1 MLQTPLEIDK
11 EILGYQLRNRIG
23 AGGFGEVWSA
33 EAPGGLMKA
42 VKVVFGFHDG
52 KRAQAELK
60 ALDRVKELRHPFLLS
75 LERIEVFN
83 SQLVVVSE
91 LADCS
96 LADKFNEQIAAGK
109 CGIDRDEMLRYMRCA
124 AEALDYL
131 SDSHGLQHLDIKPEN
146 LLLVGEHVKVA
157 DFGLIKDL
165 GQASQSLMSGMT
177 PAYAAPELFDGRP
190 GKFSDQYS
198 LAIVY
203 QEMLT
208 GHRPFSGS
216 TPAQLA
222 AQHTSGRPNISSL
235 PSSDQSIIAKALA
248 KDPSCR
254 FGSCCEFVDELCHRR
269 RTKKKTIRRRVNVRM
284 DEDSNTMALPTSFGD
299 NQTRDV
305 TAIISGQS
313 LPFQAAQVKVLDPPE
328 ACASDSKVR
337 PMLILGVGATGSKI
351 VKKIKTQFVS
361 QHGSMEKLPSIKL
374 MAIDTSLESLD
385 ELVRSGA
392 GQLSSSEIVSTPL
405 KKAEVYRS
413 QKKSHL
419 GWLSRR
425 WIYNIPRSLQSEGLR
440 PLGRLAYADH
450 FDTLYERLEKSIRE
464 ITHAENLA
472 LTADTLDIDPGEL
485 NPRVFIVTS
494 ISGGIG
500 SGMALDLSY
509 MARLLLHEC
518 GFEPDAITG
527 ILTHSTYRRNRDPG
541 LSAANA
547 FAFLTELRHFH
558 DHGYPG
564 DTDNG
569 VPEFEDVAP
578 FDYTYF
584 DDLGDDLCQ
593 SEFDQ
598 RLENIAEYLM
608 LAGTS
613 KCASFFD
620 QCHDFEADAD
630 HFSLRTFGVSV
641 TGPGK
646 LSAGVSAAANVSKKL
661 LKYWASGDDAS
672 EQQALA
678 LVETIT
684 NSHHT
689 SIDKI
694 DLGVEHLHGEL
705 FSSTL
710 VDVQAS
716 FVQQVQ
722 QSNLDAN
729 QVAAL
734 FDSCLTRPLG
744 RPSDGCEE
752 PEASQSMLQGVK
764 DWALE
769 TGEAVVASI
778 QETMDDETLNLA
790 VVSMASQKFV
800 QNFKDGMKQCES
812 RSVLLEQ
819 NERQQLERLANL
831 SLSRS
836 KGKPTWAAQLD
847 QEVNDYLQTRV
858 QLAVCRF
865 TRVFLRTATASVE
878 SLGIVLDQQR
888 RQIETVAKDLQSAV
902 EMLDDQESAFGGS
915 FSLEAL
921 LNESIQS
928 DVAQHVSDAE
938 KLVYESLISKL
949 GGYREA
955 LKSSSIWQGT
965 LRDEV
970 LKQSHRVLAEAYKK
984 VSLDKVLQENHVQPE
999 VFAKWLNDRMQ
1010 EARPRV
1016 NDCGGGTRLL
1026 IGMPSLSNDTSLK
1039 TMVENHFGVEGCP
1052 VNGTEG
1058 SFVVCF
1064 EGEGIGLANV
1074 AFRLLQARPDAIELV
1089 KRIHTRTDIQWTTL
1103 DDLL

>member
-1 MLQTPLEIDK
+1 MLQTPLAIDK
-11 EILGYQLRNRIG
+11 EILGYQLKNRIG
-23 AGGFGEVWSA
+23 SGGFGEVWSA

-75 LERIEVFN
+75 LERIEIYKG
-83 SQLVVVSE
+83 QLVVVSE

-96 LADKFNEQIAAGK
+96 LADKFNEQITAEK
-109 CGIDRDEMLRYMRCA
+109 CGIDREEMLRYARCA

-131 SDSHGLQHLDIKPEN
+131 SSSHGLQHLDIKPEN
-146 LLLVGEHVKVA
+146 LLLVGDHVKVA

-222 AQHTSGRPNISSL
+222 AQHMGGRPDISSL
-235 PSSDQSIIAKALA
+235 PANDQAIIAKALA
-248 KDPSCR
+248 KDPNCR
-254 FGSCCEFVDELCHRR
+254 FGTCCEFIDELFHRR
-269 RTKKKTIRRRVNVRM
+269 RAKKKKIRRRVIDRTN
-284 DEDSNTMALPTSFGD
+284 EESNTMALPGTLGD
-299 NQTRDV
+299 NHTHDV
-305 TAIISGQS
+305 TALISGQS
-313 LPFQAAQVKVLDPPE
+313 LPFQAAQVKVLDPPDT
-328 ACASDSKVR
+328 CASDSKVR
-337 PMLILGVGATGSKI
+337 PMLILGVGATGNK
-351 VKKIKTQFVS
+351 VVQKVKTQLMT
-361 QHGSMEKLPSIKL
+361 QHGSMDKLPSIKL
-374 MAIDTSLESLD
+374 MAIDSSLNSLD
-385 ELVRSGA
+385 DLVQSSA
-392 GQLSSSEIVSTPL
+392 GPLSANEIISTPL

-413 QKKSHL
+413 QQKSHL

-450 FDTLYERLEKSIRE
+450 FDTLYDRLEKSIRE
-464 ITHAENLA
+464 ITQAENLA
-472 LTADTLDIDPGEL
+472 ATADTLDIDPGEL
-485 NPRVFIVTS
+485 SPRVFIVTS

-509 MARLLLHEC
+509 MVRLLLHEC
-518 GFEPDAITG
+518 GFQPDSIAG
-527 ILTHSTYRRNRDPG
+527 ILLHSTYQRIQDPG

-547 FAFLTELRHFH
+547 FAFLTELRHFQ

-564 DTDNG
+564 DSDNG
-569 VPEFEDVAP
+569 VPEFEEVAP

-593 SEFDQ
+593 SDFDH

-608 LAGTS
+608 LSGTS
-613 KCASFFD
+613 KCSSFFD
-620 QCHDFEADAD
+620 KCRGFEEQAE
-630 HFSLRTFGVSV
+630 HFSLRTFGISV
-641 TGPGK
+641 AEPGK
-646 LSAGVSAAANVSKKL
+646 LSAGVCAAANVAKKL
-661 LKYWASGDDAS
+661 LKQWADGNDVSK
-672 EQQALA
+672 QQAMA
-678 LVETIT
+678 LVDLIA
-684 NSHHT
+684 NRHHT

-694 DLGVEHLHGEL
+694 NLGVKQLHEEL
-705 FSSTL
+705 FSPAWPEMKAAAIQEL
-710 VDVQAS
+710 QHANV
-716 FVQQVQ
+716 
-722 QSNLDAN
+722 DAN
-729 QVAAL
+729 QIAAL
-734 FDSCLTRPLG
+734 FDRWLALPSCWH
-744 RPSDGCEE
+744 DGDREE
-752 PEASQSMLQGVK
+752 SEACKAMLQDVK
-764 DWALE
+764 EWALE
-769 TGEAVVASI
+769 IGEAVVADI
-778 QETMDDETLNLA
+778 QGALDAETLNLA
-790 VVSMASQKFV
+790 VVSMASQKFT
-800 QNFKDGMKQCES
+800 QDFNDGIMQCES
-812 RSVLLEQ
+812 RCVLLEE
-819 NERQQLERLANL
+819 NERQQLDRLARL
-831 SLSRS
+831 SMSRA
-836 KGKPTWAAQLD
+836 KGKPTWGPQLE

-858 QLAVCRF
+858 ELAICRF
-865 TRVFLRTATASVE
+865 ARVFLRTATASVE
-878 SLGIVLDQQR
+878 SLGRVLDQQR
-888 RQIETVAKDLQSAV
+888 RQVETLAQKFQPTT
-902 EMLDDQESAFGGS
+902 EMIDDQEGAFS
-915 FSLEAL
+915 QDFCLETL
-921 LNESIQS
+921 LNESIQG
-928 DVAQHVSDAE
+928 DIEKHVSATE
-938 KLVYESLISKL
+938 KLVYESLIQKL

-955 LKSSSIWQGT
+955 LKSSSLWQGS
-965 LRDEV
+965 LQDEIFR
-970 LKQSHRVLAEAYKK
+970 QSHRVLAEAYKK
-984 VSLDKVLQENHVQPE
+984 VSLDKVLQENQVQPE
-999 VFAKWLNDRMQ
+999 VFAKWLNNRMK

-1064 EGEGIGLANV
+1064 EGEGVGLANV

-1089 KRIHTRTDIQWTTL
+1089 KRIHTRTDVKWTTL